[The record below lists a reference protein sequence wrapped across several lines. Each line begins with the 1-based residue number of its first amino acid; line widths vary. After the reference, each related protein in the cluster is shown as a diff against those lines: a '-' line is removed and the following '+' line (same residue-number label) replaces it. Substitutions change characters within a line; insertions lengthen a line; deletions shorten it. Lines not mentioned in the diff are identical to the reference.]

1 MPGKGLAGKMKMHY
15 AEIASISLKVFSRGP
30 LKIRNPFIKNIL
42 LKHPLL
48 RTLFELR
55 GNPRAC
61 VYTEPMWGLSMNL
74 CLPYATVYMLTFG
87 ISDLQ
92 VGIVTS
98 IYMFSQM
105 IFAFLSGVIID
116 KMGRRKSTVIFDFLA
131 WSLPCLIWA
140 FSQGFWF
147 FVVAAMLNGMMKI
160 TTVSWDCLLVEDAPR
175 DKITHIYS
183 WVIIAGNLSALFA
196 PISSI
201 LVAKLTLAPAIRILY
216 INAFIIMTAKLLILY
231 KFSTET
237 GVGKIR
243 REASRNMSWR
253 EMLPGYKSAL
263 RKILTSRG
271 TKFAI
276 IISILIE
283 IVAMIGMTFWQII
296 ASRRIGIPDT
306 LLPIFPMARSILSIV
321 LFFTIIAR
329 INQTKL
335 KWPLY
340 GGFFCSITGCIL
352 LISIADTGVWGY
364 VILSVSL
371 VFDALGGAVLGT
383 LRESLVAIHV
393 DPVER
398 SGIMALLQT
407 TVMLVSVPFGYIG
420 GLLSDISRILP
431 FVLNTALL
439 LLGILATALFYR
451 RSSISFTK
459 ECKGHEI

>member
-1 MPGKGLAGKMKMHY
+1 M
-15 AEIASISLKVFSRGP
+15 
-30 LKIRNPFIKNIL
+30 KNIL

-48 RTLFELR
+48 RTLAQLR

-87 ISDLQ
+87 ISDVQ

-105 IFAFLSGVIID
+105 ICAFLSGAIVD
-116 KMGRRKSTVIFDFLA
+116 KMGRRKSTMIFDFLS

-147 FVVAAMLNGMMKI
+147 FVVAALLNGMMKI
-160 TTVSWDCLLVEDAPR
+160 TTVSWDCLLVEDAPK

-183 WVIIAGNLSALFA
+183 WVMISGNLSALFA

-216 INAFIIMTAKLLILY
+216 INAFIIMTVKLIILY

-237 GVGKIR
+237 GTGKIK
-243 REASRNMSWR
+243 REATRNMPWS
-253 EMLPGYKSAL
+253 EMLSGYKSAL
-263 RKILTSRG
+263 HKILTSRG

-276 IISILIE
+276 VISILVE
-283 IVAMIGMTFWQII
+283 IVGMIGMTFWQII

-306 LLPIFPMARSILSIV
+306 LLPIFPMARSILSII
-321 LFFTIIAR
+321 LFFTVITHIK
-329 INQTKL
+329 QSKL

-340 GGFFCSITGCIL
+340 GGFLSSIISCIL
-352 LISIADTGVWGY
+352 LISITNTGMWGY

-371 VFDALGGAVLGT
+371 IFEALGVAVLST

-393 DPVER
+393 DPAER

-431 FVLNTALL
+431 FVLSITLL
-439 LLGILATALFYR
+439 LLGIVVTALFYHDSYR
-451 RSSISFTK
+451 I
-459 ECKGHEI
+459 

>member
-1 MPGKGLAGKMKMHY
+1 MKN
-15 AEIASISLKVFSRGP
+15 L
-30 LKIRNPFIKNIL
+30 L
-42 LKHPLL
+42 LKHRLL
-48 RTLFELR
+48 RTLTELR

-74 CLPYATVYMLTFG
+74 CLPYASVYMLTFG
-87 ISDLQ
+87 MSDVQ
-92 VGIVTS
+92 VGIITS

-105 IFAFLSGVIID
+105 IFAFLSGAIID
-116 KMGRRKSTVIFDFLA
+116 KMGRRKSTVVFDFLA

-140 FSQGFWF
+140 SSQGFWF
-147 FVVAAMLNGMMKI
+147 FVVAALLNGMMKI
-160 TTVSWDCLLVEDAPR
+160 TTVSWDCLLVEDAPK

-183 WVIIAGNLSALFA
+183 WVIISGNLSALFA

-237 GVGKIR
+237 RVGKIR
-243 REASRNMSWR
+243 REASHNKSWS
-253 EMLPGYKSAL
+253 EMLSGYKSAL
-263 RKILTSRG
+263 RKIINSRG

-276 IISILIE
+276 IISILVE
-283 IVAMIGMTFWQII
+283 IVGMIGMTFWQII

-306 LLPIFPMARSILSIV
+306 LLPIFPMTRSILSII
-321 LFFTIIAR
+321 LFFTVISH
-329 INQTKL
+329 INQRKL

-340 GGFFCSITGCIL
+340 GGFISSIVSCTL
-352 LISIADTGVWGY
+352 LISITNTGVWGY
-364 VILSVSL
+364 IILALSL
-371 VFDALGGAVLGT
+371 IFEALGVAVLNMI
-383 LRESLVAIHV
+383 RESLVAIYV

-431 FVLNTALL
+431 FVMSITLL
-439 LLGILATALFYR
+439 LSGILATTLFYR
-451 RSSISFTK
+451 QSTVLRDLK
-459 ECKGHEI
+459 AQEVME

>member
-1 MPGKGLAGKMKMHY
+1 MKKF
-15 AEIASISLKVFSRGP
+15 LR
-30 LKIRNPFIKNIL
+30 
-42 LKHPLL
+42 KHQLL
-48 RTLFELR
+48 RTLVELR

-87 ISDLQ
+87 LSDVQ

-105 IFAFLSGVIID
+105 IFAFLSGAIID
-116 KMGRRKSTVIFDFLA
+116 KMGRRKSTAIFDFLA

-147 FVVAAMLNGMMKI
+147 FVVAALFNGMMKI
-160 TTVSWDCLLVEDAPR
+160 TAVSWDCLLVEDAPK

-183 WVIIAGNLSALFA
+183 WVIISGNLSALFA

-237 GVGKIR
+237 AVGKIR
-243 REASRNMSWR
+243 REATRNMSWV
-253 EMLPGYKSAL
+253 EMLSGYKNAL
-263 RKILTSRG
+263 RKIQNSRG
-271 TKFAI
+271 MVFAI
-276 IISILIE
+276 IISILVE
-283 IVAMIGMTFWQII
+283 IAAMIGMTFWQII

-306 LLPIFPMARSILSIV
+306 LLPIFPMARSILSIF
-321 LFFTIIAR
+321 LFFTVISR
-329 INQTKL
+329 IRQSKL

-340 GGFFCSITGCIL
+340 GGFLSSIIGCIL
-352 LISIADTGVWGY
+352 LISITNAGVWGY

-371 VFDALGGAVLGT
+371 IFEALGMAVLNT
-383 LRESLVAIHV
+383 LRESLVAIHA
-393 DPVER
+393 DRTER
-398 SGIMALLQT
+398 SRIMALLQT
-407 TVMLVSVPFGYIG
+407 TVMMVSVPFGYIG
-420 GLLSDISRILP
+420 GLLSDISKILP
-431 FVLNTALL
+431 FVLSIALL
-439 LLGILATALFYR
+439 MAGILATAVYYR
-451 RSSISFTK
+451 KSQVSQESEEGRFA
-459 ECKGHEI
+459 

>member
-1 MPGKGLAGKMKMHY
+1 MKN
-15 AEIASISLKVFSRGP
+15 L
-30 LKIRNPFIKNIL
+30 LIKH
-42 LKHPLL
+42 KLL

-87 ISDLQ
+87 MGDVQ

-116 KMGRRKSTVIFDFLA
+116 KMGRRKSTAVFDFLA
-131 WSLPCLIWA
+131 WSIPCLIWA

-147 FVVAAMLNGMMKI
+147 FAVAALLNGMMKI
-160 TTVSWDCLLVEDAPR
+160 TTVSWDCLLVEDAPK

-196 PISSI
+196 PISSV
-201 LVAKLTLAPAIRILY
+201 LVAKLTLAPALRILY
-216 INAFIIMTAKLLILY
+216 INAFIIMTVKILILY

-237 GVGKIR
+237 GTGKIR
-243 REASRNMSWR
+243 REASRNISWS
-253 EMLPGYKSAL
+253 EMLSGYKSAL
-263 RKILTSRG
+263 RKIITSQG
-271 TKFAI
+271 TIFAI
-276 IISILIE
+276 IISILVE
-283 IVAMIGMTFWQII
+283 IVAMLGMTFWQII

-321 LFFTIIAR
+321 LFFTVIAH
-329 INQTKL
+329 IKQTKL

-340 GGFFCSITGCIL
+340 GGFLSSIAGYIL
-352 LISIADTGVWGY
+352 LISITGAGVWGY
-364 VILSVSL
+364 VILAVSL
-371 VFDALGGAVLGT
+371 VFDALAGAILGT

-393 DPVER
+393 DPAER

-431 FVLNTALL
+431 FVLSIMLS
-439 LLGILATALFYR
+439 LLGVLATALFYH
-451 RSSISFTK
+451 RSSINNDK
-459 ECKGHEI
+459 VGLNGNL

>member
-1 MPGKGLAGKMKMHY
+1 M
-15 AEIASISLKVFSRGP
+15 
-30 LKIRNPFIKNIL
+30 KNIL
-42 LKHPLL
+42 LKHKLL

-87 ISDLQ
+87 MGDIQ

-105 IFAFLSGVIID
+105 VCAFLSGAIID
-116 KMGRRKSTVIFDFLA
+116 KMGRRKSTAIFDFLA

-147 FVVAAMLNGMMKI
+147 FVVAALLNGMMKI
-160 TTVSWDCLLVEDAPR
+160 TTVSWDCLLVEDAPK
-175 DKITHIYS
+175 DKITHVYS

-201 LVAKLTLAPAIRILY
+201 LVARLTLAPAIRILY
-216 INAFIIMTAKLLILY
+216 INAFIIMTVKILILY

-243 REASRNMSWR
+243 REATRNMSWS
-253 EMLPGYKSAL
+253 EMLTGYKSAL
-263 RKILTSRG
+263 HKILHSRG
-271 TKFAI
+271 TIFAI
-276 IISILIE
+276 IISILVE

-306 LLPIFPMARSILSIV
+306 LLPIFPMARSVLSIV
-321 LFFTIIAR
+321 LFFTVISHIR
-329 INQTKL
+329 QTKL
-335 KWPLY
+335 KWPMY
-340 GGFFCSITGCIL
+340 GGFLSSIVGCIL
-352 LISIADTGVWGY
+352 LISITNTGVWGY

-371 VFDALGGAVLGT
+371 IFEALGGAILST

-431 FVLNTALL
+431 FVLSIALL

-451 RSSISFTK
+451 RSSIDFVNES
-459 ECKGHEI
+459 EQGI